1 MWNNYE
7 YKNIIIYLLFCF
19 IISIIIFLIS
29 KWIIRPNLYIEKIS
43 AYECGFQPFIE
54 KQTNFDIHFYL
65 IAILF
70 IIFDLE
76 IIFLFPWIIVLKYLN
91 FLGFFSMISFSS
103 ILTIGFIFEWKKG
116 ILDWN

>member
-7 YKNIIIYLLFCF
+7 YKNIIIFLIFCF
-19 IISIIIFLIS
+19 IISIIIFSIS
-29 KWIIRPNLYIEKIS
+29 KWLIKPNLYAEKIS

-54 KQTNFDIHFYL
+54 KQTNFDIQFYL

-76 IIFLFPWIIVLKYLN
+76 IIFLFPWIIVLKYSN
-91 FLGFFSMISFSS
+91 ILGFFSMIFFSS
-103 ILTIGFIFEWKKG
+103 ILTIGFIIEWRKG
-116 ILDWN
+116 ILNWT

>member
-1 MWNNYE
+1 M
-7 YKNIIIYLLFCF
+7 
-19 IISIIIFLIS
+19 
-29 KWIIRPNLYIEKIS
+29 YIEKIS

-76 IIFLFPWIIVLKYLN
+76 IIFLFP
-91 FLGFFSMISFSS
+91 
-103 ILTIGFIFEWKKG
+103 
-116 ILDWN
+116 